1 MATRNYTD
9 EEIRY
14 VQSLYRKTYYWN
26 LCNRPGL
33 GMAPGNVTM
42 HQMIQMRF
50 TKNYLKRFGNK
61 ILTETKLSSKI
72 RITPDISIWEKI
84 DFNRGIARNPI
95 LTIEITHTRQND
107 RYSDSTIRIAFDLF
121 PSIMESFIYNYADNT
136 WHRYFRGTDG
146 EAHLEENKDYSK
158 ALRCHLHTL
167 LK

>member
-50 TKNYLKRFGNK
+50 TKNYLKRFGNN

-84 DFNRGIARNPI
+84 DFNRGIARIPI

-107 RYSDSTIRIAFDLF
+107 RYSDSTIRMAFDLF
-121 PSIMESFIYNYADNT
+121 PSIMESFIYNYADDT
-136 WHRYFRGTDG
+136 WCRYFRGTDG
-146 EAHLEENKDYSK
+146 EVHLEENKDYSQV
-158 ALRCHLHTL
+158 LRCHLHTL

>member
-14 VQSLYRKTYYWN
+14 VQSLYKKEYYWN
-26 LCNRPGL
+26 LCDRPGL

-50 TKNYLKRFGNK
+50 TKNYLKRFGNN

-107 RYSDSTIRIAFDLF
+107 RYSDSTIRMAFDLF

-146 EAHLEENKDYSK
+146 EAHLEENKDYSQV
-158 ALRCHLHTL
+158 LRCHLHTL

>member
-50 TKNYLKRFGNK
+50 TKNYLKRFGNN

-107 RYSDSTIRIAFDLF
+107 RYSDSTIRMAFDLF

-146 EAHLEENKDYSK
+146 EAHLKENKDYSK
-158 ALRCHLHTL
+158 ALRCYLHTL

>member
-1 MATRNYTD
+1 MVMRNYTD

-14 VQSLYRKTYYWN
+14 VQSLYKKEYYWN
-26 LCNRPGL
+26 LCDRPGL

-50 TKNYLKRFGNK
+50 TKNYLKRFGNN

-72 RITPDISIWEKI
+72 RITPDISIWGKI

-107 RYSDSTIRIAFDLF
+107 RYSDSTIRMAFDLF
-121 PSIMESFIYNYADNT
+121 PSIMESFIYNYADDT
-136 WHRYFRGTDG
+136 WCRYFRGTDG
-146 EAHLEENKDYSK
+146 EVHLEENKDYSK
-158 ALRCHLHTL
+158 VLRCHLHTL

>member
-14 VQSLYRKTYYWN
+14 VQSLYKKEYYWN
-26 LCNRPGL
+26 LCDRPGL

-50 TKNYLKRFGNK
+50 TKNYLKRFGNN

-107 RYSDSTIRIAFDLF
+107 RYSDSTIRMAFDLF

-136 WHRYFRGTDG
+136 WHR
-146 EAHLEENKDYSK
+146 
-158 ALRCHLHTL
+158 
-167 LK
+167 